1 MGQRIAELLINV
13 HGEAGA
19 VEAAG
24 GGAAVHIAGAQMAQS
39 RFHDGGAL
47 AAGGIAGQYQQIA
60 ADIALRA
67 VLAGNVI
74 PAVYQTV
81 DGDYGAGVDGGQAL
95 AFGGGVGPDVHS
107 ALGHAAVGGEDVV
120 LIEDKVIGGH
130 IAGAAVIIDLV
141 PAGDAV
147 IQQGHGHRLVQ
158 RGDDG
163 GGGVGLGP
171 HTQGSTGGAAGANG
185 HLFLGRGEGGERQS
199 GEGSKNSGL
208 HGLFH
213 QMLH

>member
-1 MGQRIAELLINV
+1 M
-13 HGEAGA
+13 
-19 VEAAG
+19 
-24 GGAAVHIAGAQMAQS
+24 
-39 RFHDGGAL
+39 
-47 AAGGIAGQYQQIA
+47 
-60 ADIALRA
+60 
-67 VLAGNVI
+67 
-74 PAVYQTV
+74 
-81 DGDYGAGVDGGQAL
+81 
-95 AFGGGVGPDVHS
+95 
-107 ALGHAAVGGEDVV
+107 VV

-185 HLFLGRGEGGERQS
+185 HLSLGRGEGGERQS